1 MILKC
6 NCCLKGGEFMGELLI
21 IFFIL
26 GILIVFGI
34 TLIFLVKSPKIQN
47 IIMLLMLA
55 LALLMSYIDV
65 TSGPVNITKR
75 GIIDIVES
83 IISISLVVA
92 SILLLF
98 KKKKNLIACK
108 ILVSLSVIVSFISL
122 LVIY

>member
-1 MILKC
+1 
-6 NCCLKGGEFMGELLI
+6 MGELLI
-21 IFFIL
+21 IFCIL